1 MIRYN
6 RSASV
11 AKLEEKSVVE
21 GLQRGPTRSLL
32 ELSCFL
38 LICIGAHTYQSFNLF
53 AVSSEPV
60 RQLLGCPPPAY
71 LVTIALAVYC
81 FSSAVLT
88 LTAMASDRRPADNW
102 NHLGYRSA
110 FFVFYSFS
118 GAVADNFLAVL
129 LVGLLLYGLEQCH
142 VWSYSARGDHHEKAV
157 GEKL

>member
-1 MIRYN
+1 
-6 RSASV
+6 V
-11 AKLEEKSVVE
+11 AKLEEKSLCEV
-21 GLQRGPTRSLL
+21 LQRVPTRSLV
-32 ELSCFL
+32 ELSSFL
-38 LICIGAHTYQSFNLF
+38 LICIGAHAYRSFNLF

-71 LVTIALAVYC
+71 LITIALAVYC

-88 LTAMASDRRPADNW
+88 LTAMARDRQPADSW

-118 GAVADNFLAVL
+118 GAIADNFLAVL
-129 LVGLLLYGLEQCH
+129 LVGLFLYGLEQCH
-142 VWSYSARGDHHEKAV
+142 LWSYSAREGHHEKAV